1 MTCVVFATLLFIL
14 FIIIL
19 DTLPSLPGCSDND
32 INNVPSSDKGI
43 IVITDMDDDNPPKT
57 VHLIFNTIIHNI
69 QSSICAKTM

>member
-1 MTCVVFATLLFIL
+1 MLFLPLCYLLL

-43 IVITDMDDDNPPKT
+43 IVIMDMDDDNPPKRY
-57 VHLIFNTIIHNI
+57 I
-69 QSSICAKTM
+69 